1 MSSRVLGNPHEKIP
15 IQKYMNTQQKSKYHH
30 SRITDWPED
39 ERPREK
45 LLAKGAESLS
55 SAELI
60 AILLATGTG
69 KTTAVD
75 LGKELLTRFGS
86 IEKMSQASLNELTE
100 IPGIGPAKA
109 ITLMAAFQLSRN
121 MHKEVAEREF
131 TYFKQPSD
139 VAKIFIP
146 MLGHEKKEVFAIALL
161 DSAGKYMWSEKI
173 TIGTLN
179 ASLVHARE
187 VFKPAIK
194 HSAVSIILVH
204 NHPSGQLVPSAE
216 DLKITKQIVESGKLL
231 DISVHDHLIVTQ
243 DSYLS
248 LKEEGYL

>member
-1 MSSRVLGNPHEKIP
+1 MQDSSKIE
-15 IQKYMNTQQKSKYHH
+15 NNH

-45 LLAKGAESLS
+45 LLSKGADSLS

-75 LGKELLTRFGS
+75 LGKLLLNKFGS
-86 IEKMSQASLNELTE
+86 IEKMSQASLKELTE

-109 ITLMAAFQLSRN
+109 VTLMAAFQLSRN
-121 MHKEVAEREF
+121 MHKEVAEKAF

-146 MLGHEKKEVFAIALL
+146 LLGHEKKEVFAIALM

-173 TIGTLN
+173 TVGTLN

-194 HSAVSIILVH
+194 HSAASVILVH
-204 NHPSGQLVPSAE
+204 NHPSGQLVPSGE
-216 DLKITKQIVESGKLL
+216 DLKITKQIVDAGKLL

-248 LKEEGYL
+248 LQEEGYM

>member
-1 MSSRVLGNPHEKIP
+1 MPDSSKIE
-15 IQKYMNTQQKSKYHH
+15 NTH

-45 LLAKGAESLS
+45 LLSKGADSLS

-75 LGKELLTRFGS
+75 IGKLLLKKFGS
-86 IEKMSQASLNELTE
+86 IEQMSQASMNELTE

-121 MHKEVAEREF
+121 MHKEVAEKEF
-131 TYFKQPSD
+131 KYFKQPSD

-146 MLGHEKKEVFAIALL
+146 MLGHEKKEVFAIALM

-173 TIGTLN
+173 TVGTLN

-194 HSAVSIILVH
+194 HSAASVILVH

-216 DLKITKQIVESGKLL
+216 DLKITKQIVEAGKLL
-231 DISVHDHLIVTQ
+231 DISVHDHLIVTLE
-243 DSYLS
+243 SYLS
-248 LKEEGYL
+248 LKEEGYM

>member
-1 MSSRVLGNPHEKIP
+1 MNSK
-15 IQKYMNTQQKSKYHH
+15 QKTKVHH
-30 SRITDWPED
+30 SRITDWPVN

-45 LLAKGAESLS
+45 LLTKGSDALS

-60 AILLATGTG
+60 AILLGTGTG

-75 LGKELLTRFGS
+75 LGKSLINKFGS
-86 IEKMSQASLNELTE
+86 IEKMAQASLKELTE
-100 IPGIGPAKA
+100 ISGIGPAKA

-121 MHKEVAEREF
+121 MHKEVAEKEF
-131 TYFKQPSD
+131 NYFKQPSD

-161 DSAGKYMWSEKI
+161 DTAGKYMGSEKI

-194 HSAVSIILVH
+194 HSAASIILVH
-204 NHPSGQLVPSAE
+204 NHPSGQLTPSAE
-216 DLKITKQIVESGKLL
+216 DLKITKQIVEAGKLL
-231 DISVHDHLIVTQ
+231 DITVHDHLIITQ
-243 DSYLS
+243 DSYIS
-248 LKEEGYL
+248 LKEEGYI

>member
-1 MSSRVLGNPHEKIP
+1 MKI
-15 IQKYMNTQQKSKYHH
+15 IQKKENYH

-45 LLAKGAESLS
+45 FLKKGSEALS

-60 AILLATGTG
+60 AILLGTGTG

-75 LGKELLTRFGS
+75 LGKSLIKKFGS
-86 IEKMSQASLNELTE
+86 IEKMSQASLKELIE
-100 IPGIGPAKA
+100 IQGIGPAKA

-121 MHKEVAEREF
+121 MQKEVAEKELI
-131 TYFKQPSD
+131 YFKQPSD

-146 MLGHEKKEVFAIALL
+146 MFGHEKKEMFAIALM
-161 DSAGKYMWSEKI
+161 DTAGKYMWSEKI

-187 VFKPAIK
+187 IFKPAIK
-194 HSAVSIILVH
+194 NSAASIILVH
-204 NHPSGQLVPSAE
+204 NHPSGQLIPSAE
-216 DLKITKQIVESGKLL
+216 DLKITKQIVEAGKLL
-231 DISVHDHLIVTQ
+231 DINVHDHLIVTQ
-243 DSYLS
+243 DSYIS
-248 LKEEGYL
+248 LKEEGYM

>member
-1 MSSRVLGNPHEKIP
+1 
-15 IQKYMNTQQKSKYHH
+15 MNSKQKSKVHH
-30 SRITDWPED
+30 SRITDWPVN

-45 LLAKGAESLS
+45 LLTKGSDALS

-60 AILLATGTG
+60 AILLGTGTG

-75 LGKELLTRFGS
+75 LGKSLINKFGS
-86 IEKMSQASLNELTE
+86 IEKMAQASLKELTE
-100 IPGIGPAKA
+100 ISGIGPAKA

-121 MHKEVAEREF
+121 MHKEVAEKEF
-131 TYFKQPSD
+131 NYFKQPSD

-146 MLGHEKKEVFAIALL
+146 MLGHEKKEVFAIAML
-161 DSAGKYMWSEKI
+161 DTAGKYTGSEKI

-194 HSAVSIILVH
+194 HSAASIILVH
-204 NHPSGQLVPSAE
+204 NHPSGQLTPSAE
-216 DLKITKQIVESGKLL
+216 DLKITKQIVEAGKLL
-231 DISVHDHLIVTQ
+231 DITVHDHLIITQ
-243 DSYLS
+243 DSYIS
-248 LKEEGYL
+248 LKEEGYI

>member
-1 MSSRVLGNPHEKIP
+1 
-15 IQKYMNTQQKSKYHH
+15 MNSKQKSKIHH
-30 SRITDWPED
+30 SRITDWPVN

-45 LLAKGAESLS
+45 LLTKGSDALS

-60 AILLATGTG
+60 AILLGTGTG

-75 LGKELLTRFGS
+75 IGKSLINKFGS
-86 IEKMSQASLNELTE
+86 IEKMSQASLKELTE
-100 IPGIGPAKA
+100 ISGIGPAKA

-121 MHKEVAEREF
+121 MHKEVAEKEF
-131 TYFKQPSD
+131 NYFKQPSD

-146 MLGHEKKEVFAIALL
+146 MLGHEKKEVFAIAML
-161 DSAGKYMWSEKI
+161 DTAGKYMGSEKI

-194 HSAVSIILVH
+194 HSAASIILVH
-204 NHPSGQLVPSAE
+204 NHPSGQLTPSAE
-216 DLKITKQIVESGKLL
+216 DLKITKQIVEAGKLL
-231 DISVHDHLIVTQ
+231 DITVHDHLIITQ
-243 DSYLS
+243 DSYIS
-248 LKEEGYL
+248 LKEEGYI

>member
-1 MSSRVLGNPHEKIP
+1 MEAKP
-15 IQKYMNTQQKSKYHH
+15 KSKHHH
-30 SRITDWPED
+30 SRITDWPTD
-39 ERPREK
+39 ERPRDK
-45 LLAKGAESLS
+45 LLLKGSESLS

-75 LGKELLTRFGS
+75 IGKSLLNKFGS

-100 IPGIGPAKA
+100 ISGIGPAKA

-121 MHKEVAEREF
+121 MHKEVAEKEF

-139 VAKIFIP
+139 VAKVFIP
-146 MLGHEKKEVFAIALL
+146 MLGHEKKVVFAIALL

-173 TIGTLN
+173 TVGTLN

-187 VFKPAIK
+187 IFKPAIK
-194 HSAVSIILVH
+194 HSAASVILIH

-216 DLKITKQIVESGKLL
+216 DLKITKQIVEAGKILE
-231 DISVHDHLIVTQ
+231 IAVHDHLIVTQ
-243 DSYLS
+243 DSYIS
-248 LKEEGYL
+248 LKEEGYMN

>member
-1 MSSRVLGNPHEKIP
+1 
-15 IQKYMNTQQKSKYHH
+15 MNNMKNEEENKSNH
-30 SRITDWPED
+30 SRITDWPEN

-45 LLAKGAESLS
+45 LLEKGPDSLS

-60 AILLATGTG
+60 AILLGTGTG

-75 LGKELLTRFGS
+75 LGKSLIKKFGS

-100 IPGIGPAKA
+100 IQGIGPAKA
-109 ITLMAAFQLSRN
+109 ITVMAAFQLSRN
-121 MHKEVAEREF
+121 MHREVAEKEF
-131 TYFKQPSD
+131 VYFKQPSD

-146 MLGHEKKEVFAIALL
+146 MFGHEKKEMFAIALM
-161 DSAGKYMWSEKI
+161 DTAGKYMWTEKI

-187 VFKPAIK
+187 IFKPAIK
-194 HSAVSIILVH
+194 HSAASIILVH
-204 NHPSGQLVPSAE
+204 NHPSGQLTPSAE
-216 DLKITKQIVESGKLL
+216 DLKITKQIVEAGRLL

-243 DSYLS
+243 DSYVS
-248 LKEEGYL
+248 LKEEGYM

>member
-1 MSSRVLGNPHEKIP
+1 MKNIKDEKS
-15 IQKYMNTQQKSKYHH
+15 QH
-30 SRITDWPED
+30 SRITDWPER

-45 LLAKGAESLS
+45 LLDKGAGSLS

-60 AILLATGTG
+60 AILLGTGTG

-75 LGKELLTRFGS
+75 LGKMLINKFET
-86 IEKMSQASLNELTE
+86 IEKMSQASLKELIE

-121 MHKEVAEREF
+121 MHTEVAEKEF
-131 TYFKQPSD
+131 VYFKQPSD

-146 MLGHEKKEVFAIALL
+146 MFGHEKKEMFAIALM
-161 DSAGKYMWSEKI
+161 DTAGKYMWTEKI

-187 VFKPAIK
+187 IFKPAIK
-194 HSAVSIILVH
+194 NSAASIILVH
-204 NHPSGQLVPSAE
+204 NHPSGQLSPSAE
-216 DLKITKQIVESGKLL
+216 DLKITKQMVNAGKLL
-231 DISVHDHLIVTQ
+231 DINVHDHLIITQ
-243 DSYLS
+243 DSYIS
-248 LKEEGYL
+248 LKEEGYI

>member
-1 MSSRVLGNPHEKIP
+1 
-15 IQKYMNTQQKSKYHH
+15 MNSKQKSKNQH
-30 SRITDWPED
+30 SRITDWPVN

-45 LLAKGAESLS
+45 LLTKGSDALS

-60 AILLATGTG
+60 AILLGTGTG

-75 LGKELLTRFGS
+75 LGKSLINKFGS
-86 IEKMSQASLNELTE
+86 IEQMSQASLKELTE
-100 IPGIGPAKA
+100 IQGIGPAKA

-121 MHKEVAEREF
+121 MHKEVAEKEF
-131 TYFKQPSD
+131 NYFKQPSD

-161 DSAGKYMWSEKI
+161 DTSGKYMGSEKI

-194 HSAVSIILVH
+194 HSAASIILVH
-204 NHPSGQLVPSAE
+204 NHPSGQLTPSAE
-216 DLKITKQIVESGKLL
+216 DLKITKQIVEAGKLL
-231 DISVHDHLIVTQ
+231 DITVHDHLIITQ
-243 DSYLS
+243 DSYIS
-248 LKEEGYL
+248 LKEEGYI

>member
-1 MSSRVLGNPHEKIP
+1 MNSK
-15 IQKYMNTQQKSKYHH
+15 QKTKVHH
-30 SRITDWPED
+30 SRITDWPVN

-45 LLAKGAESLS
+45 LLTKGSDALS

-60 AILLATGTG
+60 AILLGTGTG

-75 LGKELLTRFGS
+75 LGKSLINKFGS
-86 IEKMSQASLNELTE
+86 IEKMAQASLKELTE
-100 IPGIGPAKA
+100 ISGIGPAKA

-121 MHKEVAEREF
+121 MHKEVAEKEF
-131 TYFKQPSD
+131 NYFKQPSD

-161 DSAGKYMWSEKI
+161 DTAGKFMGSEKI

-194 HSAVSIILVH
+194 HSAASIILVH
-204 NHPSGQLVPSAE
+204 NHPSGQLTPSAE
-216 DLKITKQIVESGKLL
+216 DLKITKQIVEAGKLL
-231 DISVHDHLIVTQ
+231 DITVHDHLIITQ
-243 DSYLS
+243 DSYIS
-248 LKEEGYL
+248 LKEEGYI

>member
-1 MSSRVLGNPHEKIP
+1 MKTED
-15 IQKYMNTQQKSKYHH
+15 KSKKQH
-30 SRITDWPED
+30 SRITDWPLN

-45 LLAKGAESLS
+45 LLTKGSDALS

-60 AILLATGTG
+60 AILLGTGTG

-75 LGKELLTRFGS
+75 LGKSLIKKYGS
-86 IEKMSQASLNELTE
+86 IEQMSQASLKELTE
-100 IPGIGPAKA
+100 IQGIGPAKA

-121 MHKEVAEREF
+121 MHKEVAEKEF
-131 TYFKQPSD
+131 NYFKQPSD

-161 DSAGKYMWSEKI
+161 DTAGKYMSSEKI
-173 TIGTLN
+173 TVGTLN

-194 HSAVSIILVH
+194 HSAASIILVH
-204 NHPSGQLVPSAE
+204 NHPSGQLTPSAE
-216 DLKITKQIVESGKLL
+216 DLKITKQIVEAGKLL
-231 DISVHDHLIVTQ
+231 DITVHDHLIITQ
-243 DSYLS
+243 DSYIS
-248 LKEEGYL
+248 LKEDGYI